1 VNVKKVCILGGSG
14 FVGRHIAYRLASEGY
29 RCRVLTRHAHRHRDL
44 ATSTGCELVEAN
56 VFDTAALTD
65 VLRGQDAVINL
76 IGILN
81 ETGRRQT
88 FRQIHVDLVDVVV
101 KACHAAGVR
110 RVLHMSALNADAA
123 AGTSQYLRTKGEGEN
138 LAHTRGQPDIAVTS
152 FRPSV
157 IFGRDDSFINRFA
170 ALLRIPGP
178 LPLACPDAR
187 FAPVYVVDVARA
199 FVDSLTARET
209 FGKRYELCGPQSY
222 RLEELVRYIAGQL
235 GMQKWILR
243 MPDGASRLQA
253 RVLEHV
259 PGKPFTMD
267 NYLSMQQDSVCHDD
281 GLGRLGIE
289 ATHLESVVPQFL
301 RQESPRGRLDALRRP
316 RAEG

>member
-1 VNVKKVCILGGSG
+1 
-14 FVGRHIAYRLASEGY
+14 
-29 RCRVLTRHAHRHRDL
+29 
-44 ATSTGCELVEAN
+44 
-56 VFDTAALTD
+56 
-65 VLRGQDAVINL
+65 
-76 IGILN
+76 
-81 ETGRRQT
+81 
-88 FRQIHVDLVDVVV
+88 
-101 KACHAAGVR
+101 
-110 RVLHMSALNADAA
+110 MSALNADAA

-178 LPLACPDAR
+178 MPLACPDAR

-199 FVDSLTARET
+199 FVDSLAARET

-222 RLEELVRYIAGQL
+222 RLEELVRYIAGEL
-235 GMQKWILR
+235 GGHKWILR
-243 MPDGASRLQA
+243 MSDGASRLQA

-316 RAEG
+316 RAES